1 MIIIKHIPPINF
13 NPNAPALYG
22 QGLTDY
28 EILVRICKVIN
39 DCIDKVNSFEDV
51 VKEIQNIIDDL
62 ESTLKDK
69 ILTLLNEWIN
79 DGTIRQM
86 VSEIINKNAIAKSS
100 SLSFNHIARHLFFN
114 STNWSRSPKSGVEFK
129 GSYIDFTNC
138 QGGCKFI
145 YNNANYFAT
154 AMNNGVNTKVIVW
167 RENSH
172 NTIIKS
178 WNIPSPHTQSLYFN
192 NSDNCLYLP
201 LFTNS
206 SNQASDVVYKLNFV
220 TGDMEYKNIT
230 APKGSQK
237 NIQTRWY
244 SIKGCYNYIDKKYE
258 LYGFKQYGK
267 VNKRNVCDIYKIDW
281 DNGTSTYIDTV
292 STPEQYITTSTG
304 ENVFIIANMCIS
316 NDYIL
321 LMSWR
326 PSRIYLFNRSLTND
340 INATRSPIWIY
351 KIPDIM
357 DNGYLLGEPED
368 INIDNDNNITLVT
381 LNDMSE
387 FSEPSWIDKSI
398 VTAVRWYN
406 TSLAIGEGSIMG
418 NNNNNESASA
428 VLWARY
434 PSIALRCRYN
444 SDYMNPTGRRRAPFM
459 IAQEAVEFIQTCPI
473 LVGGKIILDSDNYV
487 PLFVIGNKPITLE
500 GAVVDESNNLYAF
513 QSGIYGSGCN
523 LLLRRIRIT
532 QSCNSTTFGNS
543 NACVYIRN
551 NGNIKITNTV
561 YINRNGYTGD
571 VKVPY
576 DVHCTYS
583 QGFINNLKLP
593 SSVSSKNY
601 ITNSNLVI
609 N

>member
-1 MIIIKHIPPINF
+1 MIFIKNIPPINY

-28 EILVRICKVIN
+28 EILVRICKAIN
-39 DCIDKVNSFEDV
+39 DCIDKINSFEDIV
-51 VKEIQNIIDDL
+51 QEIQNIIENL
-62 ESTLKDK
+62 ENELKER
-69 ILTLLNEWIN
+69 ILELLEQWIN

-86 VSEIINKNAIAKSS
+86 VTEIINKNSIAKSG

-114 STNWSRSPKSGVEFK
+114 GANWSRSLNSGETYK
-129 GSYIDFTNC
+129 GGFIDFTNC

-145 YNNANYFAT
+145 YNNANYFAS
-154 AMNNGVNTKVIVW
+154 AMNNGVTTKVIVW

-172 NTIIKS
+172 DTIVKS

-192 NSDNCLYLP
+192 PADNCIYVP
-201 LFTNS
+201 LFTNNL
-206 SNQASDVVYKLNFV
+206 NQPSDVIYKLDFING
-220 TGDMEYKNIT
+220 TTENKNIT
-230 APKGSQK
+230 APKGSQPSVPD
-237 NIQTRWY
+237 RWY
-244 SIKGCYNYIDKKYE
+244 SVKGCYNYFTKKYE
-258 LYGFKQYGK
+258 LYGFKQYGN
-267 VNKRNVCDIYKIDW
+267 VNKRNVCDIYKINW
-281 DNGTSTYIDTV
+281 ETGTSAYIDTV

-304 ENVFIIANMCIS
+304 ENVFIMANMCIS

-321 LMSWR
+321 LLSWR
-326 PSRIYLFNRSLTND
+326 PSRIYLFNRSLTSD
-340 INATRSPIWIY
+340 INKTRSPIWIY

-381 LNDMSE
+381 LNDLSN
-387 FSEPSWIDKSI
+387 FSEPTWIDKPI

-406 TSLAIGEGSIMG
+406 TSLSIGEGSIMG

-434 PSIALRCRYN
+434 PSSTLHCRYTSN
-444 SDYMNPTGRRRAPFM
+444 YMNPTGRSKAPFM
-459 IAQEAVEFIQTCPI
+459 IAQEACEFIQCCST
-473 LVGGKIILDSDNYV
+473 LAEGKIILDDDNYV
-487 PLFVIGNKPITLE
+487 PLFLVGNKPITLE
-500 GAVVDESNNLYAF
+500 GALIDTSQNLYAF
-513 QSGIYGSGCN
+513 QSGIYGSACN
-523 LLLRRIRIT
+523 LLLRRLRVT
-532 QSCNSTTFGNS
+532 QSCNSNTFGNS
-543 NACVYIRN
+543 NACIYIRN

-561 YINRNGYTGD
+561 YVNRNGYTGD

-576 DVHCTYS
+576 DIHCTYS

-609 N
+609 I